1 MPRPTAPPLTTHVS
15 TYVPAGTNA
24 HRVPAAFSSEH
35 TPASVV
41 EAKLVVLGA
50 QGVGKTSL
58 VNRFV
63 NPGAPLS
70 AQTSTIGASFTSTK
84 IYDPDTS
91 TTVRLQLWDTAGQE
105 RFRSI
110 SKLYYRG
117 ANAGILCYDVTS
129 EQSWEEMKTWLEEMR
144 EHCEFSFN
152 ESRPGSG
159 MVSKLELSEN
169 DLIGVTGYSYRRHE
183 E

>member
-1 MPRPTAPPLTTHVS
+1 MPRPPAPPLTTPV
-15 TYVPAGTNA
+15 TAYVPAGTNA
-24 HRVPAAFSSEH
+24 LSRPPASAPPEQ
-35 TPASVV
+35 TPSSVV

-58 VNRFV
+58 VNRFI
-63 NPGAPLS
+63 NPNAPLS
-70 AQTSTIGASFTSTK
+70 AQSTVGASFTSAK
-84 IYDPDTS
+84 IYDPDSS

-117 ANAGILCYDVTS
+117 ANAGILCYDVTD
-129 EQSWEEMKTWLEEMR
+129 EQSWEEMKVWLEEMR

-159 MVSKLELSEN
+159 MVSKPCGRSTRSRLY
-169 DLIGVTGYSYRRHE
+169 IC
-183 E
+183 

>member
-1 MPRPTAPPLTTHVS
+1 MPRPSAPPITTHVS
-15 TYVPAGTNA
+15 TYVPAGTNNA
-24 HRVPAAFSSEH
+24 SNKTPAALAPEY

-50 QGVGKTSL
+50 QGVGKTSM
-58 VNRFV
+58 VNRFI
-63 NPGAPLS
+63 NPNAPLS
-70 AQTSTIGASFTSTK
+70 AQSTIGASFTSTK
-84 IYDPDTS
+84 IYDPDSS

-117 ANAGILCYDVTS
+117 ANAGILCYDVTD
-129 EQSWEEMKTWLEEMR
+129 ERSWEEMKIWLEEMR

-159 MVSKLELSEN
+159 MV
-169 DLIGVTGYSYRRHE
+169 RRLTPS
-183 E
+183 

>member
-1 MPRPTAPPLTTHVS
+1 MPRPTAPPPLTTHVS
-15 TYVPAGTNA
+15 TYVPAGANTPKPPTA
-24 HRVPAAFSSEH
+24 LPSEH
-35 TPASVV
+35 APAVV
-41 EAKLVVLGA
+41 EAKIVVLGA

-70 AQTSTIGASFTSTK
+70 TQSTIGASFTSAK
-84 IYDPDTS
+84 IYDPDSS

-117 ANAGILCYDVTS
+117 ASAGILCYDVTS
-129 EQSWEEMKTWLEEMR
+129 EQSFEEMKLWLEEMR

-159 MVSKLELSEN
+159 MVSRLGFS
-169 DLIGVTGYSYRRHE
+169 GTRT
-183 E
+183 